1 MWKAIERA
9 VTIIIYLT
17 EFSLSYDIEDFF
29 SQSLD
34 KIWKLHMKS
43 YSYQRDQRITI
54 SSIVICIRMCKK
66 NRKMKA

>member
-1 MWKAIERA
+1 M
-9 VTIIIYLT
+9 TIVIYLT

-43 YSYQRDQRITI
+43 YSYQRDQRINF
-54 SSIVICIRMCKK
+54 SSKVTCIRMYKK